1 MEQAILD
8 TDNENVKLVL
18 RATNGN
24 LETIRQITASTG
36 EISQENGDTI
46 ETITITRTLLTSTAN
61 F

>member
-1 MEQAILD
+1 MEQTILD
-8 TDNENVKLVL
+8 TDNDNVKLVL

-61 F
+61 S